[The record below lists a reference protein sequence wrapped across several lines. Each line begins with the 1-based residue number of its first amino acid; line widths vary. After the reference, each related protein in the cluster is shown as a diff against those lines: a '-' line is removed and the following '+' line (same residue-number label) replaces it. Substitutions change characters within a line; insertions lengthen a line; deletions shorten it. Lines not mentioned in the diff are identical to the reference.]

1 MNEPTKYALDCVL
14 CVCLANCIC
23 KVAKTEAYMEAHRAT
38 KRTNERAGMCSPHQ
52 CINVCVCVLLRIFMS
67 LPAVWIPCATQYM
80 RYIEAHRGA
89 PTMYPYTQRQRQRQR
104 QLRRRNYHP
113 CYILMQ
119 WKIVSIFPPFLLAKW
134 HIMCILHAF
143 IAYHGQNITFDG
155 GIQSTLTLGRLV
167 ARFVGCRSVGW
178 TRDREKELQTNRYT
192 YV

>member
-1 MNEPTKYALDCVL
+1 MKTWMSLRNLHWIVYCVYVLLIASAKWPKPKPIWKPIARPNEQ
-14 CVCLANCIC
+14 
-23 KVAKTEAYMEAHRAT
+23 MS
-38 KRTNERAGMCSPHQ
+38 ER
-52 CINVCVCVLLRIFMS
+52 VCVHHTNVSMCVLLRIFMS

-89 PTMYPYTQRQRQRQR
+89 PTMYPYTQRQRQR

-155 GIQSTLTLGRLV
+155 GIQSTLSFGRLV